1 MSSIRDDL
9 EFAYKLIKRDKTQD
23 ALDLLRPIV
32 TVEPRNIHAW
42 WLLAYA
48 ATEPREVREALL
60 QVLRLDP
67 NYPNAPKAREM
78 LLQLNREYPPER
90 DELERFP
97 ELATTYGVPSDTMPV
112 EVGGVEVAPEAP
124 PEAPTPP
131 PPTPVAP
138 AAEDLTD
145 YATDYAAVP
154 PPEFAPEELPP
165 FEAAEDADDLFE
177 SVLFEDS
184 EAESYPEEDPFA
196 TLDQD
201 LRAAEADQ
209 AADEALASLTFDD
222 DIFAE
227 PLPADLEPEFPD
239 EELVVAQTQERPAR
253 RGASW
258 LLLGLLVIVIA
269 LAGALAVYFIMS
281 QDDGTGDDPGAL
293 IALSLDNEQIAS
305 ARSAVDAQLPSIGL
319 AERGRGVVAPSSI
332 GNTFY
337 VELCSAPSP
346 ALPRL
351 VDEGMALAA
360 AQASALSDDIS
371 AVGVTVDRCLTDRHD
386 VLYRS
391 VVAREHAQ
399 RYINGEIT
407 WDEFRTYWLST

>member
-9 EFAYKLIKRDKTQD
+9 EFAYKLIKRNKTQD

-78 LLQLNREYPPER
+78 LLQLNREFPPEH

-97 ELATTYGVPSDTMPV
+97 ELATPYGVASDTMPV
-112 EVGGVEVAPEAP
+112 EVGEAAAPVP
-124 PEAPTPP
+124 S
-131 PPTPVAP
+131 AP
-138 AAEDLTD
+138 AVEDLTD
-145 YATDYAAVP
+145 YAAVP
-154 PPEFAPEELPP
+154 LPEPEQEDIPP
-165 FEAAEDADDLFE
+165 FDTTEDAGGLFD
-177 SVLFEDS
+177 SVLFAES
-184 EAESYPEEDPFA
+184 ETESYPDEDPFA
-196 TLDQD
+196 TLEQD
-201 LRAAEADQ
+201 LRAAEDDR

-227 PLPADLEPEFPD
+227 PLSTVTEPDFPD
-239 EELVVAQTQERPAR
+239 EEFVVAQTQPPASQ
-253 RGASW
+253 RGVNW
-258 LLLGLLVIVIA
+258 LLLGLLVVVIA
-269 LAGALAVYFIMS
+269 LAGALAMYYVMS
-281 QDDGTGDDPGAL
+281 QDDNNTGDDPGAL
-293 IALSLDNEQIAS
+293 IALALDDERIAS
-305 ARSAVDAQLPSIGL
+305 AQSAVEAQLPALGL
-319 AERGRGVVAPSSI
+319 VERGRGVVAPSSI

-360 AQASALSDDIS
+360 TQAPALSSDIS
-371 AVGVTVDRCLTDRHD
+371 AVGVTVDHCLTDRHD
-386 VLYRS
+386 VLYRA
-391 VVAREHAQ
+391 VVALEHAQ
-399 RYINGEIT
+399 RYARGEIT
-407 WDEFRTYWLST
+407 WDEFRAHWLSA